1 MEPYLTNKQL
11 QACTKCSLT
20 KEPCT
25 GYISSYIR
33 CTTLYLVA
41 EEGTGSQFRGA
52 YSYITIMSNF
62 IGSYIASRYAIF
74 NLSVL
79 DETVSKKVK
88 STSESDES
96 RYHDITAI

>member
-1 MEPYLTNKQL
+1 MFIYEDSFGVAIGNTFGWVLDFCVDPVEPYLTNKQL
-11 QACTKCSLT
+11 QRCTKCSLT

-41 EEGTGSQFRGA
+41 EEGSQFRGA

-62 IGSYIASRYAIF
+62 IGSYGYSQPVWY
-74 NLSVL
+74 L
-79 DETVSKKVK
+79 
-88 STSESDES
+88 
-96 RYHDITAI
+96 

>member
-1 MEPYLTNKQL
+1 M
-11 QACTKCSLT
+11 A
-20 KEPCT
+20 
-25 GYISSYIR
+25 
-33 CTTLYLVA
+33 
-41 EEGTGSQFRGA
+41 
-52 YSYITIMSNF
+52 
-62 IGSYIASRYAIF
+62 IASQYGIF